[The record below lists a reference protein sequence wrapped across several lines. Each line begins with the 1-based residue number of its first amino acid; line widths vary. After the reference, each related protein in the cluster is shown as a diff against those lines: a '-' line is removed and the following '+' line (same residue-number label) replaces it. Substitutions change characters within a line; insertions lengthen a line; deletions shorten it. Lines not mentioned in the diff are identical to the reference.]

1 MRRLIRSHIVSP
13 GPVGW
18 AAIAITAALCVL
30 HATQICAQP
39 HSEETARFPA
49 FEIAAIRPN
58 SPADLRIGFWFTP
71 DGISVTGA
79 PLQMILGEAFHS
91 GDDHIFGVPG
101 WARSARYDIQ
111 AKVSEADVPKWRKL
125 SMDQQTPA
133 LRSLLVDRFSLR
145 FHHETR
151 ELPVYT
157 LAIAKGGPKLNASV
171 SARSSAP
178 AEPPK
183 EFLMWTSPDHL
194 EARHVSMEDLIR
206 ELGWMVGNRTI
217 LDKTGLSGS
226 YDFQLHLNRDQ
237 AAQPSTRPESGL
249 PGSGSS
255 PDPDAGDTALF
266 TALREQLG
274 LNLELRNLP
283 SDVIVI
289 DHIDK
294 PTAN

>member
-1 MRRLIRSHIVSP
+1 MSRLIRRQLVLCAAAL
-13 GPVGW
+13 
-18 AAIAITAALCVL
+18 AAIAG
-30 HATQICAQP
+30 QICAQP
-39 HSEETARFPA
+39 HSEEIARVPA
-49 FEIAAIRPN
+49 FEVAAIRPN
-58 SPADLRIGFWFTP
+58 SPADMRIGFWFTP

-79 PLQMILGEAFHS
+79 PLQMILGEAFHAS
-91 GDDHIFGVPG
+91 DDHVFGAPAWVK
-101 WARSARYDIQ
+101 SARYDIQ
-111 AKVSEADVPKWRKL
+111 AKVGEADVPKWRRL
-125 SMDQQTPA
+125 SMDQQRPA
-133 LRSLLVDRFSLR
+133 LRSLLVERFSLR

-151 ELPVYT
+151 PLPVYT
-157 LAIAKGGPKLNASV
+157 LAIAKGGPHLKGSPSAS
-171 SARSSAP
+171 ASSGP
-178 AEPPK
+178 EPPK
-183 EFLMWTSPDHL
+183 KFLMWTDPNHL
-194 EARHVSMEDLIR
+194 EARHASMEDLIR

-237 AAQPSTRPESGL
+237 AAQPPRTDSGL
-249 PGSGSS
+249 PGSGAS

-289 DHIDK
+289 DHIDR